1 MKNLILV
8 FSLVLSTAAFAGNND
23 PVNGDATAT
32 VESTN
37 GNGQGIGAAMNAFR
51 NSCPNA
57 TGQLKYVENITPC
70 PNGGFSREILF
81 YNPPQNCPPNQI
93 CPLSP
98 VVIIGTVFLD
108 CNGDVV
114 SVTCYGI

>member
-1 MKNLILV
+1 MKKLILI
-8 FSLVLSTAAFAGNND
+8 FSLVLSTAAFAGNTD
-23 PVNGDATAT
+23 PVDGKTTAA
-32 VESTN
+32 VENSN
-37 GNGQGIGAAMNAFR
+37 GNGIGAAMSAFR

-57 TGQLKYVENITPC
+57 TGQLQYVENVTPC
-70 PNGGFSREILF
+70 PFGGFSREILF

-93 CPLSP
+93 CPLAP
-98 VVIIGTVFLD
+98 VVIIGAVLLD